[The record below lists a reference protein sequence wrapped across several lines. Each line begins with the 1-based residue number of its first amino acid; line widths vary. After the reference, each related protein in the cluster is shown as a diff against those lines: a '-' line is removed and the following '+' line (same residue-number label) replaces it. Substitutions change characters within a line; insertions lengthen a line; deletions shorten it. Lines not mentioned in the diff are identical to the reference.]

1 MAAVRRYAVLDTPPD
16 GAFDRIAALA
26 ARLTGAPVAIVSIDD
41 TDGTWFDSHHGL
53 GGGRHDQD
61 PGSCTS
67 AVLPSELRLLDDD
80 VVLDLRAVTNPV
92 VAEKL
97 GFPFYAGVPLTADDG
112 RNLGT
117 LCVIDQRPRRIT
129 QAQIDILSDLAAL
142 VTNELE
148 LRRAARMTAKL
159 HAALTQSGDRR
170 FRTAFESSPV
180 GMALLDVQSRFL
192 MVNPALCRLL
202 GRTETDLL
210 EMTMSQ
216 VCHPEAVDTDVAAM
230 ARVFSGETASLQTET
245 RWLRFDGDVVGVLI
259 NVLPV
264 PEPQASPG
272 YFLCQVQDITRTRR
286 GERRT
291 RYLAELRRKALA
303 GMTVDTLME
312 EAVGAVTTSLNL
324 DCAMLH
330 TPSTS
335 GDLCLAT
342 AVGCPGEGSSSGGRG
357 EGGRSQARYT
367 LERGE
372 AVVVA
377 DLGNE
382 TRFVPPPQLLE
393 QGLVSGVSVVV
404 TVRGRGHGVLAAYS
418 ARAQRFS
425 ASDVDFVQAVADLL
439 GRAIERRDHDEAQER
454 LHQQERLAAVGQ
466 LAAGV
471 AHDFNNIVSA
481 VSLYT
486 ELLEGRQL
494 FDDAGREHLGAIRQQ
509 VERATTLIWQI
520 LDFAHRSPLQLVA
533 VDLSSFLAELGPILR
548 RTMPEDVDI
557 TVVHDGGPYVV
568 QGDPTRLQQIFLNL
582 ATNARDAFVGP
593 GQLTITLSLA
603 ETPPDFDPLDG
614 PDDRT
619 WVRVDVADTGRGML
633 PGVLARVFEPFF
645 TTKPL
650 AGGTGLGLSQVHGL
664 VSQHGGHVSIDSSD
678 ERGTTVSIWLPR
690 VDAVTTTP
698 ETISAQIPRAR
709 GERLAVV
716 DDNPAVRTA
725 LGQVLESLG
734 YVVELAG
741 DGEEALT
748 MLEREPSALS
758 GVVSDVIMPGIGGE
772 ELARVVTERW
782 PDLPV
787 VLVSGYPVP
796 ALHGHPGAGTARTV
810 DRHAGRVIRLAKPFT
825 LNQLAETLRAA
836 LD

>member
-1 MAAVRRYAVLDTPPD
+1 M
-16 GAFDRIAALA
+16 
-26 ARLTGAPVAIVSIDD
+26 AIVSIAD
-41 TDGTWFDSHHGL
+41 TDGTWFASEHGL
-53 GGGRHDQD
+53 GVHGHDRD
-61 PGSCTS
+61 PWVCTS
-67 AVLPSELRLLDDD
+67 AALPSELTSLGNDAL
-80 VVLDLRAVTNPV
+80 LDLRAVADPV
-92 VAEKL
+92 VAERL
-97 GFPFYAGVPLTADDG
+97 GFRFYAGTPLTTHDG

-117 LCVIDQRPRRIT
+117 LCVIDQRPRQVT
-129 QAQIDILSDLAAL
+129 EAQIDILTDLAAL
-142 VTNELE
+142 VINDLE
-148 LRRAARMTAKL
+148 LRRAARMTASL
-159 HAALTQSGDRR
+159 HAELTHGADLR
-170 FRTAFESSPV
+170 FRTAFGSSPV

-202 GRTETDLL
+202 GRSEADLRK
-210 EMTMSQ
+210 MTMSE

-259 NVLPV
+259 NVSPV
-264 PEPQASPG
+264 PDPQASPG

-286 GERRT
+286 GEQRT

-312 EAVGAVTTSLNL
+312 EAVGAVATSLNL

-335 GDLCLAT
+335 DDLCLTT
-342 AVGCPGEGSSSGGRG
+342 AVGCPGELFSSAETG

-367 LERGE
+367 LESGD

-393 QGLVSGVSVVV
+393 HGLVSGVSVVV
-404 TVRGRGHGVLAAYS
+404 TVGGRGYGVLAAYS

-425 ASDVDFVQAVADLL
+425 AGDVDFVQAVADLL
-439 GRAIERRDHDEAQER
+439 GRAIERRDHDEAQQR

-486 ELLEGRQL
+486 ELLEWRQH
-494 FDDAGREHLGAIRQQ
+494 FDDTGREHLGAIRQQ
-509 VERATTLIWQI
+509 VERATTLVWQI
-520 LDFAHRSPLQLVA
+520 LDFAHRSPLQSVN
-533 VDLSSFLAELGPILR
+533 VELSSFLAGLGPILR
-548 RTMPEDVDI
+548 RTMPDNVDI
-557 TVVHDGGPYVV
+557 TVVDQGGPYVV

-582 ATNARDAFVGP
+582 ATNAKDAFVGP

-614 PDDRT
+614 PDDRR

-633 PGVLARVFEPFF
+633 PGVLARAFEPFF

-678 ERGTTVSIWLPR
+678 GRGTTVSIWLPR
-690 VDAVTTTP
+690 ADALVTTP
-698 ETISAQIPRAR
+698 ETSSAQIPRAQ

-741 DGEEALT
+741 DGREALT
-748 MLEREPSALS
+748 ILEREPSALN
-758 GVVSDVIMPGIGGE
+758 GVVSDVVMPGMGGE
-772 ELARVVTERW
+772 EVARIVTERW

-796 ALHGHPGAGTARTV
+796 TTHGHPGASTAGTV

-836 LD
+836 LA